1 MRIVRGQ
8 LALLA
13 LIATAGSAGAFVTIV
28 KPRLTPYH
36 AALLVDADSG
46 RVLYEYQADMP
57 WPPASLTKMMLL
69 LVAEERLKTSRVWLD
84 MPVRISSNAAAA
96 GGKGLHLQP
105 GQVYQLG
112 ELMRAALVA
121 SANDAAVAV
130 AEGIAGSTETCV
142 HLMNKEARR
151 IGLAHTHYAT
161 VNGLPPPIGQNR
173 DVTTA
178 HDLVTLASYV
188 IYHTDLLDWSREE
201 LCLID
206 HGAQVIRNTNE
217 LLGEFPGCDGLKTGY
232 TYESG
237 FSLTAT
243 AKRRGLRLIVVVL
256 GSGRSA
262 ERFRQAAR
270 LLQWGFDNY
279 ATIEMPKIRASLATT
294 TQMRGPECQPHQS
307 SNVTRSDSFVLNPIR
322 R

>member
-1 MRIVRGQ
+1 MISFGSTTSPMRIVRGR

-13 LIATAGSAGAFVTIV
+13 LIATAGSASALVTIV
-28 KPRLTPYH
+28 RPRLTAYH

-46 RVLYEYQADMP
+46 RALYQYQADMR

-69 LVAEERLKTSRVWLD
+69 LVAEKRLKAGRVSLD
-84 MPVRISSNAAAA
+84 MPVRISRKAAAT
-96 GGKGLHLQP
+96 GGKRLNLLAGAEYP
-105 GQVYQLG
+105 LG

-130 AEGIAGSTETCV
+130 AEAIAGSTETCV
-142 HLMNKEARR
+142 HLMNEEARQV
-151 IGLAHTHYAT
+151 GLLHTHYAT
-161 VNGLPPPIGQNR
+161 VNGLPSPIGEDQ

-178 HDLVTLASYV
+178 HDLASLARYV
-188 IYHTDLLDWSREE
+188 IYHTNLLDWSREE
-201 LCLID
+201 LCLVA
-206 HGAQVIRNTNE
+206 HGALVVRNTNE
-217 LLGEFPGCDGLKTGY
+217 LLTEFPGCDGLKTGH

-243 AKRRGLRLIVVVL
+243 AQRRGLRLIVVIL
-256 GSGRSA
+256 GSGRSS

-279 ATIEMPKIRASLATT
+279 ETI
-294 TQMRGPECQPHQS
+294 
-307 SNVTRSDSFVLNPIR
+307 SFAAQKPIH
-322 R
+322 